1 MATTYTA
8 SVASG
13 YLTDV
18 LYYNKGTYLVMR
30 GHYSAPN
37 NATGIIETPF
47 YNIDAYY
54 VQDADPT
61 TYALSTVATGSVTT
75 ASADI
80 RQSLV
85 FSGMVTGA
93 TGYFVIKGY

>member
-13 YLTDV
+13 YATDV
-18 LYYNKGTYLVMR
+18 MYYNEGPMLVMN
-30 GHYSAPN
+30 GHYLAPN
-37 NATGIIETPF
+37 NATGIIETQMF
-47 YNIDAYY
+47 EIKTYY

-61 TYALSTVATGSVTT
+61 TFVQSANANGTIAL
-75 ASADI
+75 I
-80 RQSLV
+80 

-93 TGYFVIKGY
+93 TGYFELKGY